1 MICLFQDFL
10 TSEKIISSHIKIT
23 MYNDKKEEINML
35 SEVIIFIYSHCDTYT
50 KLLKSGHLLPKIY
63 PFGQAR
69 VQRDWLCNTHIL
81 VQGKRSFVFHFAS
94 VFTSNAHQR
103 LCTVSFFFPPTL
115 LPWMIL
121 CDVIRVAE
129 RFIKHIISF
138 CLLLVLIFNKLLS
151 VPKSKLCFICV
162 RGCSWGI
169 NINSKSSIETLILYI
184 FPQLSLLRLIVVSL
198 R

>member
-1 MICLFQDFL
+1 MTHTLNCWNQ
-10 TSEKIISSHIKIT
+10 
-23 MYNDKKEEINML
+23 
-35 SEVIIFIYSHCDTYT
+35 VIYDQKFT
-50 KLLKSGHLLPKIY
+50 
-63 PFGQAR
+63 PFGQAH

-94 VFTSNAHQR
+94 VFTSSAHQR

-138 CLLLVLIFNKLLS
+138 CLLLVLILNKLLS
-151 VPKSKLCFICV
+151 VPKSELCFICV

-184 FPQLSLLRLIVVSL
+184 FPQLSLLRLIVVGL